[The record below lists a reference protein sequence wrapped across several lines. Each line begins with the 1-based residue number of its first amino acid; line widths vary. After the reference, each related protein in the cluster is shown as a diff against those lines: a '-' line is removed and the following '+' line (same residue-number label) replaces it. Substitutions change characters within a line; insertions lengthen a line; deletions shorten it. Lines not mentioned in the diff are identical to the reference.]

1 MPVGTSA
8 VDVVE
13 NIDVDVVGVEV
24 VIVIVFVGEDM
35 SVVLVLEI
43 GQGSWSLVIESDLKS
58 T

>member
-8 VDVVE
+8 VDAVA
-13 NIDVDVVGVEV
+13 NIDVVGVEV
-24 VIVIVFVGEDM
+24 VIVIVGEDM

-43 GQGSWSLVIESDLKS
+43 GQGSWLLVIESDLQS